1 MSVVE
6 LTGEAVDFLHQQ
18 LAEMPKAVGMRLSV
32 KTAGCSGH
40 QYVLKPVLD
49 IIDTDLVFP
58 LTGNYTQ
65 RISSCDAASGG
76 EHEGVYMQYM
86 TERDNP
92 RTTKSQLER
101 RRVYQLY
108 IDPKSVP
115 YLQGT
120 VIDYIR
126 QGLNRQ
132 LTYRNPNEV
141 SSCGC
146 GESFYVEEK

>member
-1 MSVVE
+1 MSTGSQAVVE
-6 LTGEAVDFLHQQ
+6 LTVAATDFLHKQ
-18 LAEMPKAVGMRLSV
+18 LSEVPEAVGMRLSV

-40 QYVLKPVLD
+40 QYVLKPVLVATA
-49 IIDTDLVFP
+49 TDLVYP
-58 LTGNYTQ
+58 L
-65 RISSCDAASGG
+65 SA
-76 EHEGVYMQYM
+76 
-86 TERDNP
+86 P
-92 RTTKSQLER
+92 
-101 RRVYQLY
+101 YQLY

-120 VIDYIR
+120 IIDYVR

>member
-1 MSVVE
+1 MTMKPSTVVE
-6 LTGEAVDFLHQQ
+6 LTAAATEFLHKQ
-18 LAEMPKAVGMRLSV
+18 LDEVPEAVGMRLSV

-40 QYVLKPVLD
+40 QYVLTPVLAANPS
-49 IIDTDLVFP
+49 DLVYP
-58 LTGNYTQ
+58 L
-65 RISSCDAASGG
+65 S
-76 EHEGVYMQYM
+76 E
-86 TERDNP
+86 P
-92 RTTKSQLER
+92 
-101 RRVYQLY
+101 YQLY
-108 IDPKSVP
+108 IDTKSVP

-120 VIDYIR
+120 AIDYVR

>member
-1 MSVVE
+1 MSTRVTTVVE
-6 LTGEAVDFLHQQ
+6 LTEAAADFLRKQ
-18 LAEMPKAVGMRLSV
+18 LSEVPEAVGMRLSV

-40 QYVLKPVLD
+40 QYVLKPVLEV
-49 IIDTDLVFP
+49 IATDLVYP
-58 LTGNYTQ
+58 L
-65 RISSCDAASGG
+65 SL
-76 EHEGVYMQYM
+76 
-86 TERDNP
+86 P
-92 RTTKSQLER
+92 
-101 RRVYQLY
+101 YQLY

>member
-1 MSVVE
+1 MVATLPTVVS
-6 LTGEAVDFLHQQ
+6 LTETAVSFLHRQ
-18 LAEMPKAVGMRLSV
+18 LDEVSGALGMRLSV

-40 QYVLKPVLD
+40 QYVLAPVL
-49 IIDTDLVFP
+49 TVKPEDLVYP
-58 LTGNYTQ
+58 L
-65 RISSCDAASGG
+65 AAS
-76 EHEGVYMQYM
+76 
-86 TERDNP
+86 
-92 RTTKSQLER
+92 
-101 RRVYQLY
+101 YQLY

-120 VIDYIR
+120 VIDYVQ

-132 LTYRNPNEV
+132 LSYRNPNEV